1 MKKVYRFNLIPGVEF
16 VEKDGFYYAASDDP
30 IWPKSHTTKV
40 IIDGLLEYESNN
52 STLYERLEFTKKVV
66 ENRDKTI
73 EEKDK
78 EIEELT
84 KKLKNAERNISYLDD
99 KIEYLRKCGGE
110 EINHRNNIINE
121 KDKEIEELVKKL
133 KNAENEI
140 DHRNKLLE
148 ENDESIEYIRVK
160 LHEEIMKSEAYK
172 ETIKTLDEE
181 NSKLNKQIIQNPI
194 SKGPIPLSFAE
205 DCSDF
210 YICTPDHITYGYI
223 AGEFGI
229 GLYVDDTLILLKG
242 DKASEAV
249 YERRAM
255 IDKIN
260 TLEETLKKKDE
271 MIEELEEDIELK
283 IRMCTSYIRIT
294 DKLNNIINDNNS
306 EIKVLSDQ
314 VTRLMDQLKEVMG
327 ETPVCD
333 DIKPC
338 RLTPEMVA
346 EFEQRVKTEAKPET
360 NFDKIMADTHNKLT
374 PERLAQII
382 KTSGCQGVHCD
393 DCPFNT
399 IAKPYG
405 LSLCDMPHH
414 ELAYWLSEDI
424 KED

>member
-30 IWPKSHTTKV
+30 IWPKSHITKV
-40 IIDGLLEYESNN
+40 IIDGLLEYEKNN

-84 KKLKNAERNISYLDD
+84 KKLKNAERDISYLNDH
-99 KIEYLRKCGGE
+99 IEYIKKC
-110 EINHRNNIINE
+110 
-121 KDKEIEELVKKL
+121 
-133 KNAENEI
+133 AENEI

-148 ENDESIEYIRVK
+148 ENDKSIEYIRVK
-160 LHEEIMKSEAYK
+160 LHEEIMKSESYR
-172 ETIKTLDEE
+172 ETIKTLDEK
-181 NSKLNKQIIQNPI
+181 NTKLIKQIMQSPI

-229 GLYVDDTLILLKG
+229 GLYVDDTLVLLKG

-260 TLEETLKKKDE
+260 TLEETLKKKDKT
-271 MIEELEEDIELK
+271 IEELEEDIEIK
-283 IRMCTSYIRIT
+283 IRMCTSYIWIT

-314 VTRLMDQLKEVMG
+314 VTRLMDQLKEVM
-327 ETPVCD
+327 EENPRCD
-333 DIKPC
+333 DIKPS
-338 RLTPEMVA
+338 R
-346 EFEQRVKTEAKPET
+346 
-360 NFDKIMADTHNKLT
+360 LT
-374 PERLAQII
+374 PERLAEWSEDSPRCKTCVNGPNPCCDICSNTDCEYRAKKCQEEII
-382 KTSGCQGVHCD
+382 KEGKSETNFGKTLRSKFISALD
-393 DCPFNT
+393 AWLEENT
-399 IAKPYG
+399 
-405 LSLCDMPHH
+405 
-414 ELAYWLSEDI
+414 